1 MAEPKTQ
8 VQGDGAPA
16 KLPGEEE
23 EWFDLI
29 PAEKKLISWS
39 LILGVILLVV
49 LIYVSYYVIPI
60 PH

>member
-8 VQGDGAPA
+8 VQGTGTPT

-29 PAEKKLISWS
+29 PAEKKLIGWS
-39 LILGVILLVV
+39 LILGIILLFV
-49 LIYVSYYVIPI
+49 LIYVSYYVIPV
-60 PH
+60 PR